1 MIKYLLKSLFLII
14 CISIP
19 SLLFGVEVC
28 QIPSGCQIDDKGFCI
43 GCVEQEFE
51 EETEEEKLEKKI
63 EEEKEQEERERFW
76 KEISLRIYGSYVTP
90 QFSFSGKNNTSV
102 ERPYLQE
109 VTYSGGSLGMRLR
122 FTPRIS
128 SSISIFRGSVER
140 VKLNSDDESKS
151 NLDENVFTT
160 EMNGDF
166 SYSDITLDYNFGSN
180 LYWNWFVGIGLINLE
195 SDLVY
200 RDLNYGSFKYEI
212 DEMSPFLN
220 FEFSFHF
227 IEKDLFIGLGYK
239 ILPYKTYKSNS
250 TDKKIT
256 QYNSNYNS
264 PMLQMRMNYTTFN
277 IGMSF

>member
-1 MIKYLLKSLFLII
+1 MFKLETLKSLFLII
-14 CISIP
+14 CISLP
-19 SLLFGVEVC
+19 SLIYGVEVC
-28 QIPSGCQIDDKGFCI
+28 QIPSGCEIDDKGICAD
-43 GCVEQEFE
+43 CVEIDE
-51 EETEEEKLEKKI
+51 EDTEEYKLEKKI
-63 EEEKEQEERERFW
+63 EEEKEQEERKRFW
-76 KEISLRIYGSYVTP
+76 KNISLRIYGSYVTP
-90 QFSFSGKNNTSV
+90 RFSFSGKNNTSV
-102 ERPYLQE
+102 DRPYLQE
-109 VTYSGGSLGMRLR
+109 VTYNGGSLGIRFRL
-122 FTPRIS
+122 TPRIY
-128 SSISIFRGSVER
+128 SSISTFRGGVGR

-160 EMNGDF
+160 EMSGDF

-180 LYWNWFVGIGLINLE
+180 IYWNLFFGIGVINLE

-200 RDLNYGSFKYEI
+200 RDLTYGSFKYEI
-212 DEMSPFLN
+212 DELSPFLN
-220 FEFSFHF
+220 FEFSFLF